1 MDLKQAFL
9 SVMRNEKPIKWMGHA
24 FAPFHNQVVF
34 GPKGPELL
42 FHAVID
48 PISNWDVLQFSG
60 EYYKD
65 LWGVPHRYIV
75 GVDPGI
81 MPLTNTE
88 NQVIKDMEHWRDYVK
103 FPEIPKDL
111 DWSYAQA
118 QCKAARERGELIMV
132 PTFRGLFERY
142 HSLRAFECVMEDFI
156 LCPDEI
162 EEFLDAYTEW
172 KLQALKLLID
182 NLDFDIIHSHDDLGA
197 KTKLFFS
204 PEIFRKMFKPRY
216 KKLYDYCHSRG
227 ILVQHHCDCYIEPFA
242 VDLAEI
248 GVDMWQGALPSNDI
262 VKIQKE
268 LDAKGYN
275 MLLMG
280 GLEATIIDN
289 EHATEEEI
297 RAEVRRAIDTY
308 APGGHFL
315 PCIGSINCLYEKN
328 EAIAV
333 DEMDRYGAE
342 WLAKQKS

>member
-1 MDLKQAFL
+1 MNSKEGFMSAL
-9 SVMRNEKPIKWMGHA
+9 RNDKPPKWMGHA
-24 FAPFHNQVVF
+24 FDAQTSDVVF
-34 GPKGPELL
+34 GPGGPELL

-48 PISNWDVLQFSG
+48 PISYWDTLQFSG
-60 EYYKD
+60 ELYKD
-65 LWGVPHRYIV
+65 LWGVTNRYII

-81 MPLTNTE
+81 IPLTDTK
-88 NQVIKDMEHWRDYVK
+88 NQVIKDMEHWRDYVT

-132 PTFRGLFERY
+132 PTFRGLFERL
-142 HSLRAFECVMEDFI
+142 HGLRAFECVMEDLI
-156 LCPDEI
+156 LYPDEC
-162 EEFLDAYTEW
+162 EEFFDAYTDW
-172 KLQALKLLID
+172 KMEVLKLLID
-182 NLDFDIIHSHDDLGA
+182 NLDFDIIHSHDDLGS

-204 PEIFRKMFKPRY
+204 PQIFRDMFKPRY

-227 ILVQHHCDCYIEPFA
+227 ILVQHHCDSYITPFA

-248 GVDMWQGALPSNDI
+248 SVDMWQGALPTNDI

-268 LDAKGYN
+268 LDEKGLN

-280 GLEATIIDN
+280 GLEAAIIDN
-289 EHATEEEI
+289 EFATEEEI

-308 APGGHFL
+308 GPGGHFL

-328 EAIAV
+328 EVIAI
-333 DEMDRYGAE
+333 DEMNRYGAE
-342 WLAKQKS
+342 WVKKQQ